1 MFGGDLTI
9 IEFVMVASAALRIP
23 EGAVFTALFD

>member
-9 IEFVMVASAALRIP
+9 IEFVMVDGNEQLIMNEVIIRV
-23 EGAVFTALFD
+23 GL